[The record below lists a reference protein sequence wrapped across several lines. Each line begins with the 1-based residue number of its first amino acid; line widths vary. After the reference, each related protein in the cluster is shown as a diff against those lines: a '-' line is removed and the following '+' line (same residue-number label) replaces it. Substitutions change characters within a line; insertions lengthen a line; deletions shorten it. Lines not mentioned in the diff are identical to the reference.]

1 MFNKIRDF
9 SIEQTYMHIVEK
21 PVTKMAE
28 TVDDEI
34 AATIGQPRPHRK
46 I

>member
-1 MFNKIRDF
+1 MFTKIKNF
-9 SIEQTYMHIVEK
+9 SIEQTYQHVVEK
-21 PVTKMAE
+21 SVNQMAE